1 MGYRYMDSFKLRREY
16 LEEYLDEIR
25 SAVTGRC
32 TPIKPLI
39 TDENGCFSD
48 EKIDSLIYSIVEVYL
63 CRKREDLQYFK
74 FVWQKSTCSGV

>member
-1 MGYRYMDSFKLRREY
+1 MGYSYMDSFKLRREY

-39 TDENGCFSD
+39 TDENGCFLLSGFKG
-48 EKIDSLIYSIVEVYL
+48 EYEVDVDGKYY
-63 CRKREDLQYFK
+63 CVSNCGDNSEEIHI
-74 FVWQKSTCSGV
+74 TIG